1 MSLVKLNK
9 TQFIPFLDASKTI
22 NAGSWV
28 PVWKRID
35 LSTIFSLNPNPQVT
49 TMDYISY
56 ETPVDVIEKYQPEL
70 PQEIAIYQGNPVYD
84 FVFAMFHDLPVGS
97 EATVPVLVCFGG
109 TGKLAWQ
116 VQNAT
121 LVLGELNPVDG
132 KLSFTLKL
140 GGDIEKG
147 TYAITDGVPTFDGA
161 DNDIVIGAA
170 LYKVTAPVKA
180 ATAQTTHD
188 AGTGYTAAIAWSPSP
203 TAGDFDADTAFTAT
217 VTLTAAEGYVFAGG
231 FSATDVTGLPA
242 SGTTSQTVTR
252 VSGTSVTIVVAY
264 AATVE

>member
-1 MSLVKLNK
+1 MPLVKLKK
-9 TQFIPFLDASKTI
+9 TDFIPFIDTSETI

-35 LSTIFSLNPNPQVT
+35 LSTIFSLNPNPQVQ

-56 ETPVDVIEKYQPEL
+56 ETPVDVVDGYQPEL

-84 FVFAMFHDLPVGS
+84 YVFELFHELPTGS
-97 EATVPVLVCFGG
+97 AATVPVMICFGG

-140 GGDIEKG
+140 GGDITKG
-147 TYAITDGVPTFDGA
+147 TYVITSGVPTFDA
-161 DNDIVIGAA
+161 ASAEIIVGAA

-188 AGTGYTAAIAWSPSP
+188 AGTGYTAAIVWAPVAATFAAT
-203 TAGDFDADTAFTAT
+203 TAYTAT
-217 VTLTAAEGYVFAGG
+217 VTYTAAAGYIFAGG
-231 FSATDVTGLPA
+231 FSATDVTGLP
-242 SGTTSQTVTR
+242 STGTTAQTVTR
-252 VSGTSVTIVVAY
+252 VSGTVVTIVVAY
-264 AATVE
+264 SATAA